1 MKQEV
6 QNPWTLGL
14 TILKLHATPSRHHS
28 KSNAITIL
36 DSFVFYKTKGRVVK
50 QSYKKLELLRVLELT
65 ITTETSLI
73 ANMRTNPIATTFVAG
88 VFHKLHNLTS
98 RI

>member
-1 MKQEV
+1 VRKKRRDEARGSKPMDIGTYYSEIAC
-6 QNPWTLGL
+6 NTLKASITREHFHLGETGL
-14 TILKLHATPSRHHS
+14 GKMNHS

-65 ITTETSLI
+65 SLLK
-73 ANMRTNPIATTFVAG
+73 
-88 VFHKLHNLTS
+88 HH
-98 RI
+98 